1 MFFQDGYA
9 VRAELGRRTGR
20 TSMPSTWLGANT
32 LLGGCNDGGLG
43 AADTAET
50 NSFRL
55 AEFTEGSE
63 EKRRLTLENVQT
75 R

>member
-20 TSMPSTWLGANT
+20 TSMPSTWLGADT

-43 AADTAET
+43 ATLIL
-50 NSFRL
+50 SVGRIH
-55 AEFTEGSE
+55 
-63 EKRRLTLENVQT
+63 RRLYT
-75 R
+75 